1 MYLKN
6 KLLLFFLLSFI
17 YSDSPITSTIFY
29 KHFLEIEIIKGASNS
44 KLLEKEG
51 CIYLSSE
58 LVPLENK
65 LALINALSWK
75 YPEDGKAPLYNFIT
89 FSDYLSK
96 NYNQKFDLETENL
109 YTDHEYIC
117 LSYLRAMDDYFNME
131 VPYLLIQKVSDD
143 AKNTLSYN
151 IIKSLIETQKMLSD
165 MDKWCMIW
173 KNYDSVINNKNFVR
187 DLGDGTIKNIS
198 SYMLPYNY
206 YCKK

>member
-1 MYLKN
+1 MYKN
-6 KLLLFFLLSFI
+6 VILLLLLTPAFT
-17 YSDSPITSTIFY
+17 DSPITSTVFY
-29 KHFLEIEIIKGASNS
+29 ENFLDIEIIKDANIS
-44 KLLEKEG
+44 KKLDEKG
-51 CIYLSSE
+51 CNYLSSE
-58 LVPLENK
+58 SVYIENK
-65 LALINALSWK
+65 LALINALSWI
-75 YPEDGKAPLYNFIT
+75 YPEGGKVPLYNFNI

-96 NYNQKFDLETENL
+96 KYNQKFDLETANL

-117 LSYLRAMDDYFNME
+117 LAYLRAMDDYFNME

-143 AKNTLSYN
+143 AKNALSYN
-151 IIKSLIETQKMLSD
+151 IIKSLIETQEILSD
-165 MDKWCMIW
+165 MDQWCMIW

>member
-1 MYLKN
+1 LYKN
-6 KLLLFFLLSFI
+6 VILLLLFLTPAFT
-17 YSDSPITSTIFY
+17 DSPITSTIFY
-29 KHFLEIEIIKGASNS
+29 ENFLEIEIIKDASNS
-44 KLLEKEG
+44 KLLGKKG
-51 CIYLSSE
+51 CVYLSSK

-75 YPEDGKAPLYNFIT
+75 YPEDGKAPLYNFTT

-96 NYNQKFDLETENL
+96 NYNQKFDLETVNL

-117 LSYLRAMDDYFNME
+117 LSYLRAMGDYFNME
-131 VPYLLIQKVSDD
+131 IPYLLIQKVSDD

-151 IIKSLIETQKMLSD
+151 IIKSLIETQKILSD

-187 DLGDGTIKNIS
+187 DLGDGTIENIS
-198 SYMLPYNY
+198 SYMSPYKY

>member
-1 MYLKN
+1 MYLKF
-6 KLLLFFLLSFI
+6 KFLLFFLLTFI
-17 YSDSPITSTIFY
+17 YADSPITSSVFY
-29 KHFLEIEIIKGASNS
+29 ENFLEIEIVKQASRT
-44 KLLEKEG
+44 KLLDNDG

-58 LVPLENK
+58 LVPIENK
-65 LALINALSWK
+65 LALINALSWM
-75 YPEDGKAPLYNFIT
+75 YLEDGKVPLYNFNT

-96 NYNQKFDLETENL
+96 KYNQKFDLETANL
-109 YTDHEYIC
+109 YTDDEYIC

-151 IIKSLIETQKMLSD
+151 IIKSLIETQKILSD
-165 MDKWCMIW
+165 MDQWCMIW

-187 DLGDGTIKNIS
+187 DIGDGTIKNIS
-198 SYMLPYNY
+198 SYMLPYKY

>member
-1 MYLKN
+1 MYKN
-6 KLLLFFLLSFI
+6 IIFLLLLLTPAFT
-17 YSDSPITSTIFY
+17 DSPITSTIFY
-29 KHFLEIEIIKGASNS
+29 KNFLDIEIIKDANIS
-44 KLLEKEG
+44 KKLDEKG
-51 CIYLSSE
+51 CTYLSSE
-58 LVPLENK
+58 LVPIENK

-75 YPEDGKAPLYNFIT
+75 YPEDGKAPLYNFNT

-96 NYNQKFDLETENL
+96 KYNQKFDLETANL

-117 LSYLRAMDDYFNME
+117 LAYLRALDDYFNME
-131 VPYLLIQKVSDD
+131 VPYILIQKASDD

-151 IIKSLIETQKMLSD
+151 IIKSLIETQEILSD
-165 MDKWCMIW
+165 MDQWCMVW

-198 SYMLPYNY
+198 SYMLSYKY